1 MPLYDQEQDEMIVD
15 EDTYPQFDD
24 GNNHSDNSFSRA

>member
-1 MPLYDQEQDEMIVD
+1 MIED